1 MGSNGSDE
9 GRSSPRGNSAHPS
22 SSEVNDAALPVPGS
36 LQENGVSANGGKG
49 GATGGGTDLLD
60 LADIFG
66 GAAPASSPAVAPGTA
81 AVLTGNGSGIGGASA
96 ASGGVDLLA
105 DIFAN
110 TAALTPSLG
119 AGGQGLSG
127 MPPAAVAAPSPS
139 AASVLPA
146 AVPAAVPAASG
157 AFGGF
162 EKVPPRK
169 ETIVVSLIE
178 GEKICLCWQLICR
191 LLLFRFVAFWLF

>member
-1 MGSNGSDE
+1 MGGNGSDE
-9 GRSSPRGNSAHPS
+9 GRSSPRGNSPHPS
-22 SSEVNDAALPVPGS
+22 SSEVNNAAIPVPGS
-36 LQENGVSANGGKG
+36 LQENGVSANGGEG
-49 GATGGGTDLLD
+49 GVAPDLLD

-66 GAAPASSPAVAPGTA
+66 GAAPAVAPGTA
-81 AVLTGNGSGIGGASA
+81 AVPTGNGSGIGGAPA

-110 TAALTPSLG
+110 TATLTPSAGAG
-119 AGGQGLSG
+119 AGGIGLSG

-139 AASVLPA
+139 AAAVLPA
-146 AVPAAVPAASG
+146 AVPPVVPAASD

-169 ETIVVSLIE
+169 ETIVVSLV
-178 GEKICLCWQLICR
+178 GGGVLIQ
-191 LLLFRFVAFWLF
+191 VYVGN